1 MGRILLSAA
10 SADGN
15 QQLQYKTSAPGAADL
30 SPACKALVI
39 FRRFT
44 PNYAPQDGKDFA
56 GVNLEVANWRIASSQ
71 SAPVDTSDCKRLSRS
86 HFALLLQ
93 THQNSKSIDNCN
105 CLGMP
110 ALFGLVNP
118 RMGELSGP

>member
-30 SPACKALVI
+30 SPACKALI
-39 FRRFT
+39 
-44 PNYAPQDGKDFA
+44 NYAPQDGKDFA